1 VTRSNQNRQIDVSCG
16 AGRAGSVLIIVE
28 NLPVPFDRRVWQE
41 ALALREA
48 GYAVSV
54 ICPKGKGHDKT
65 YEQTCGINI
74 YRHNLR
80 EASSPI
86 GYLREYS
93 VALFWQFTLS
103 VKILSRHGIDAIHA
117 CNPPDLIFLVALFHK
132 ILFGTRFLFDQHDLN
147 PELYEVKFGRRGL
160 FHRLL
165 LMFERWTFRFA
176 DASLATNEAL
186 RDLAIT
192 RGHMPPDRVWMV
204 KSYPDLAGYHPV
216 QPNQSVRRG
225 FAYLVGY
232 VGIMAEQDGV
242 DLLIR
247 AMAYVIHQMRRTD
260 VACLVIGDGP
270 QYDQLVTIATDLG
283 VNDYV
288 RFTGYLS
295 GDELLATLSA
305 CDIGVIPDPPNAC
318 NDKLSMNKVFEYMSL
333 GLPFVQFDLAQARS
347 EAGAASLVVDDT
359 SPEALAEAIVG
370 LLADEPA
377 RRGMSAYGKERARRE
392 FQWESEKKSLL
403 NAYEFL
409 LRPKDGRQ
417 VAEKAG
423 APAP

>member
-1 VTRSNQNRQIDVSCG
+1 MSR
-16 AGRAGSVLIIVE
+16 
-28 NLPVPFDRRVWQE
+28 F
-41 ALALREA
+41 
-48 GYAVSV
+48 AVFTS
-54 ICPKGKGHDKT
+54 IGT
-65 YEQTCGINI
+65 I
-74 YRHNLR
+74 YRRPPARL
-80 EASSPI
+80 ATCC
-86 GYLREYS
+86 EYS

-103 VKILSRHGIDAIHA
+103 LKILRRQGIDVIHA
-117 CNPPDLIFLVALFHK
+117 CNPPDLIFLVALCHK
-132 ILFGTRFLFDQHDLN
+132 VLFGTKFLFDQHDIN
-147 PELYEVKFGRRGL
+147 PELYEVKFGRKGL

-192 RGHMPPDRVWMV
+192 RGHMPPDRVWVV

-247 AMAYVIHQMRRTD
+247 AMAYVIHQLRRTD

-270 QYDQLVTIATDLG
+270 QYDQLVTLATDLG

-288 RFTGYLS
+288 RFAGYLS
-295 GDELLATLSA
+295 GDELLANLSA

-347 EAGAASLVVDDT
+347 EAGAAAWVVGDV
-359 SPEALAEAIVG
+359 SPEALAEAIVA

-377 RRGMSAYGKERARRE
+377 RRRMSAYGRERAQRE

-409 LRPKDGRQ
+409 LRPKDGSRQ
-417 VAEKAG
+417 VAEKAS